1 MGDDKIQE
9 LLLQLVQD
17 MSFLKAKLSNI
28 EEQKL
33 SSRIDNLEAQNREH
47 ERTIRSLEKRNDSM
61 EEFIRNNMNDSRKQQ
76 ISVFISIGLAVFSA
90 VLSLIINLLYG
101 EDKMAIKIQLII
113 DEYKE
118 ELAKLMNEN
127 ILLRAQVKQLQND
140 LEEFKKLLQNMHI
153 EI

>member
-76 ISVFISIGLAVFSA
+76 ISVFVSIGLAVFSA
-90 VLSLIINLLYG
+90 VLSLIINLL
-101 EDKMAIKIQLII
+101 
-113 DEYKE
+113 
-118 ELAKLMNEN
+118 
-127 ILLRAQVKQLQND
+127 
-140 LEEFKKLLQNMHI
+140 
-153 EI
+153 

>member
-76 ISVFISIGLAVFSA
+76 ISVFISLGLAVFSA
-90 VLSLIINLLYG
+90 ILSLIINL
-101 EDKMAIKIQLII
+101 
-113 DEYKE
+113 
-118 ELAKLMNEN
+118 
-127 ILLRAQVKQLQND
+127 
-140 LEEFKKLLQNMHI
+140 F
-153 EI
+153 

>member
-47 ERTIRSLEKRNDSM
+47 ERTIRSLEKRNDTM
-61 EEFIRNNMNDSRKQQ
+61 EEFVRNNMNDSRKQQ
-76 ISVFISIGLAVFSA
+76 ISVFISIGLAIFSA
-90 VLSLIINLLYG
+90 VLSMLVNLL
-101 EDKMAIKIQLII
+101 
-113 DEYKE
+113 
-118 ELAKLMNEN
+118 
-127 ILLRAQVKQLQND
+127 
-140 LEEFKKLLQNMHI
+140 
-153 EI
+153 

>member
-1 MGDDKIQE
+1 MGEDKIQE

-61 EEFIRNNMNDSRKQQ
+61 EEFIRSNMNDSRKQQ
-76 ISVFISIGLAVFSA
+76 ISVFISLGLAVFSA
-90 VLSLIINLLYG
+90 VLSLIINLL
-101 EDKMAIKIQLII
+101 
-113 DEYKE
+113 
-118 ELAKLMNEN
+118 
-127 ILLRAQVKQLQND
+127 
-140 LEEFKKLLQNMHI
+140 
-153 EI
+153 

>member
-76 ISVFISIGLAVFSA
+76 ISVFISIGLAIFSA
-90 VLSLIINLLYG
+90 VLSMIVNL
-101 EDKMAIKIQLII
+101 
-113 DEYKE
+113 
-118 ELAKLMNEN
+118 
-127 ILLRAQVKQLQND
+127 
-140 LEEFKKLLQNMHI
+140 F
-153 EI
+153 

>member
-1 MGDDKIQE
+1 MGEDKIQE

-33 SSRIDNLEAQNREH
+33 SSRIDNVEAQNREH

-76 ISVFISIGLAVFSA
+76 ISVFISLGLAIFSA
-90 VLSLIINLLYG
+90 VLSLIINLL
-101 EDKMAIKIQLII
+101 
-113 DEYKE
+113 
-118 ELAKLMNEN
+118 
-127 ILLRAQVKQLQND
+127 
-140 LEEFKKLLQNMHI
+140 
-153 EI
+153 

>member
-47 ERTIRSLEKRNDSM
+47 ERTIRSLEKRNDTM
-61 EEFIRNNMNDSRKQQ
+61 EEFVRNNMQDSRKQQ
-76 ISVFISIGLAVFSA
+76 ISVFISLGLAVFSA
-90 VLSLIINLLYG
+90 VLSLIINL
-101 EDKMAIKIQLII
+101 
-113 DEYKE
+113 
-118 ELAKLMNEN
+118 
-127 ILLRAQVKQLQND
+127 
-140 LEEFKKLLQNMHI
+140 F
-153 EI
+153 

>member
-1 MGDDKIQE
+1 MGEDKIQE

-61 EEFIRNNMNDSRKQQ
+61 EEFIRSNMNDSRKQQ

-90 VLSLIINLLYG
+90 VLSLIINLL
-101 EDKMAIKIQLII
+101 
-113 DEYKE
+113 
-118 ELAKLMNEN
+118 
-127 ILLRAQVKQLQND
+127 
-140 LEEFKKLLQNMHI
+140 
-153 EI
+153 

>member
-1 MGDDKIQE
+1 MGEDKIRE

-17 MSFLKAKLSNI
+17 MSFIKAKLSNI

-76 ISVFISIGLAVFSA
+76 ISVFISIGLAIFSA
-90 VLSLIINLLYG
+90 VLSLIINL
-101 EDKMAIKIQLII
+101 
-113 DEYKE
+113 
-118 ELAKLMNEN
+118 
-127 ILLRAQVKQLQND
+127 
-140 LEEFKKLLQNMHI
+140 F
-153 EI
+153 

>member
-1 MGDDKIQE
+1 MGEDKIQE

-61 EEFIRNNMNDSRKQQ
+61 EEFVRTNMQDSRKQQ
-76 ISVFISIGLAVFSA
+76 ISVFVSIGLAVFSA
-90 VLSLIINLLYG
+90 ILSMIITL
-101 EDKMAIKIQLII
+101 
-113 DEYKE
+113 
-118 ELAKLMNEN
+118 
-127 ILLRAQVKQLQND
+127 
-140 LEEFKKLLQNMHI
+140 F
-153 EI
+153 

>member
-76 ISVFISIGLAVFSA
+76 ISVFISIGLAIFSA
-90 VLSLIINLLYG
+90 VLSMLI
-101 EDKMAIKIQLII
+101 
-113 DEYKE
+113 
-118 ELAKLMNEN
+118 N
-127 ILLRAQVKQLQND
+127 IL
-140 LEEFKKLLQNMHI
+140 
-153 EI
+153 